1 MNSKKAYDLGV
12 MVPSPR
18 KTRTSPRKKAWASPA
33 KASIASM
40 SSIFNEAEFS
50 PLNSSWAEITAN
62 DESLNESLRESLS
75 KSDARRNRKAAVPKK
90 ACSKPKFVRSLEL
103 TEEIMTSSRRS
114 ERIKDKV
121 SEPCFVVLICFTIF
135 VVTSVLFSKTRIEV
149 SSTRTYESRKR
160 HLSAASSATLNED
173 CEGCS
178 PVKRAP
184 PSSGR
189 PARKNLKTETP
200 TRSPFRSRCL
210 FPTTPKD
217 SKGAPSTE
225 FTPKDFWE
233 DPTLGWCKDQA
244 TLDRRTKEIDRAKE
258 KPVYARYLEEIPRHL
273 RIKGVHPRTPNKHIN
288 FSRRSWDAQMRSWKR
303 SLYDWAGEEPSDSVN
318 TSFCSYSSDEV
329 KSQVC
334 TLNLIGSSKHFE
346 NRCQSVLRSIKEIEE
361 IHVRPETDAMA
372 SLLGRFDMDSRRGD
386 ESTLKAPTN
395 GQMSGGP
402 VDFSTLKA

>member
-1 MNSKKAYDLGV
+1 MGLRYKMNAMFVMSTPNNPPGQNLKGFCEV

-18 KTRTSPRKKAWASPA
+18 KTRSSPRKKAWASPA
-33 KASIASM
+33 KATIAAM

-75 KSDARRNRKAAVPKK
+75 RSDARRNRKAALPKK

-103 TEEIMTSSRRS
+103 TEEIMTSNRRS

-121 SEPCFVVLICFTIF
+121 ETVTIE
-135 VVTSVLFSKTRIEV
+135 SKTRIEV
-149 SSTRTYESRKR
+149 TSTRTYESRKR

-217 SKGAPSTE
+217 SKGAPSNE

-318 TSFCSYSSDEV
+318 TSFCSYSSDE
-329 KSQVC
+329 KQDEEQ
-334 TLNLIGSSKHFE
+334 E
-346 NRCQSVLRSIKEIEE
+346 NRSQSVLRSIKEIEE

-372 SLLGRFDMDSRRGD
+372 SLLGHFDIDSRRGD
-386 ESTLKAPTN
+386 ESTLKAPMN

-402 VDFSTLKA
+402 VDFSSLKS